1 MLDKEIK
8 KYINRLLNDIRFYIN
23 LNNCETSHLNH
34 IKFNSN
40 LINDWI
46 NLELQKRNKK

>member
-8 KYINRLLNDIRFYIN
+8 KYINRLLKDIRFYIN